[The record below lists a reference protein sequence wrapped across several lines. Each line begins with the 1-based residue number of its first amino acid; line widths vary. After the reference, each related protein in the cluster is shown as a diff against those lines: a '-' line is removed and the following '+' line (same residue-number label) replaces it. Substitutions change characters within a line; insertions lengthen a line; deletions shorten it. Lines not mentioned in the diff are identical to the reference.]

1 MLRRADV
8 PSHKEDHI
16 VNISFLL
23 QFEPMHALDINS
35 CINGVAFAL
44 PVKPLAGSLVPEWI
58 HLQKMYETKM
68 SVLVQNKLLFYT
80 HQHFRLKLPLHL
92 FKYESTRELSGIA
105 LVIFSKEYTF
115 IGNCNKFI

>member
-35 CINGVAFAL
+35 CINGIAFAL
-44 PVKPLAGSLVPEWI
+44 PVKPLAGSLVSEWI
-58 HLQKMYETKM
+58 HPQKMHETKM

-80 HQHFRLKLPLHL
+80 HQHFGSEASFGLIK
-92 FKYESTRELSGIA
+92 I
-105 LVIFSKEYTF
+105 
-115 IGNCNKFI
+115 

>member
-35 CINGVAFAL
+35 CINGIAFAL

-58 HLQKMYETKM
+58 HLQKMHEIKM
-68 SVLVQNKLLFYT
+68 SVFVQQHKLFFIHINTLV
-80 HQHFRLKLPLHL
+80 
-92 FKYESTRELSGIA
+92 
-105 LVIFSKEYTF
+105 
-115 IGNCNKFI
+115 